1 MHFTTAVQTVFFKK
15 YATFKGRALRSEYW
29 WWTLAIILIAT
40 AAQIVDISFLATQ
53 VHMMR
58 GPGAFSVEH
67 NGPLS
72 TIVTLAT
79 IIPNLAVTVRRLHDS
94 DMSGWWFFIVFVPL
108 LGMLFFLYLLIRRGT
123 DGPNRFGPDP
133 LDPTSNLQ
141 QDWQRGTSDA
151 PAQHEGRRYRGLPRD
166 EDAVPDDRM
175 SEDIVEDEAS
185 GRRPPSN
192 PEPEPK
198 PEPRVKDTAPSRP
211 SWRTPSTRKDGFQ
224 TTQERFKDK

>member
-1 MHFTTAVQTVFFKK
+1 MNFTAAVQTVFFKK
-15 YATFKGRALRSEYW
+15 YATFRGRALRSEYW
-29 WWTLAIILIAT
+29 WWTLAIILIST

-72 TIVTLAT
+72 TVVALAT
-79 IIPNLAVTVRRLHDS
+79 IVPNLAVMVRRLHDS
-94 DMSGWWFFIVFVPL
+94 DMSGWWFFIVFIPL
-108 LGMLFFLYLLIRRGT
+108 FGMLFLLYLLIRRGT

-133 LDPTSNLQ
+133 LGAPFNIQ
-141 QDWQRGTSDA
+141 QDWQRGTSGADVD
-151 PAQHEGRRYRGLPRD
+151 PLGRPYRGLPKD
-166 EDAVPDDRM
+166 VDAASQDD
-175 SEDIVEDEAS
+175 AS
-185 GRRPPSN
+185 GDPVQEEEPVRRPPSA
-192 PEPEPK
+192 PK
-198 PEPRVKDTAPSRP
+198 PDPRDKASSASRP